1 MNFKDKVVLIT
12 GGARGLGRSIAIEFS
27 KQGANIVINYNK
39 SNEEA
44 NELKQQIEKEYNN
57 KVILIKAD
65 ISNELEVK
73 TMVKKIEEE
82 FGKLDILVNNASI
95 AIDTVLE
102 DKTKENFMRILEVNL
117 VGTFLVTKE
126 AERIMTGNNPSII
139 NISSTNGID
148 TEYIESLDY
157 DASKAGIISLT
168 KNLAKAYGPKIR
180 VNAVAPGWIKTDMT
194 KDLSIEFRKQEEE
207 KIIMERFA
215 EPEEIA
221 KVVVFLSSTDASY
234 ITGTTIR
241 VDGGLK

>member
-27 KQGANIVINYNK
+27 KLGANIVINYNK

-44 NELKQQIEKEYNN
+44 NELKQQIEKEWNN

-157 DASKAGIISLT
+157 DASKAGVISLT
-168 KNLAKAYGPKIR
+168 KNLAKASGPKIR

-194 KDLSIEFRKQEEE
+194 KDLSVEFRKQEEE

>member
-1 MNFKDKVVLIT
+1 MNFNDKVVLIT
-12 GGARGLGRSIAIEFS
+12 GGARGLGRSVANEFS
-27 KQGANIVINYNK
+27 KLGANVIINYNK
-39 SNEEA
+39 SEKEAEDLKEKLEE
-44 NELKQQIEKEYNN
+44 EYNN
-57 KVILIKAD
+57 KIILIKAD

-95 AIDTVLE
+95 AIDTILE
-102 DKTKENFMRILEVNL
+102 DKTKENFMHILEVNL
-117 VGTFLVTKE
+117 VGTFLVSKE
-126 AERIMTGNNPSII
+126 VEKIMIGNNPSII

-157 DASKAGIISLT
+157 DASKAGVISLT

-180 VNAVAPGWIKTDMT
+180 VNAVAPGWIETDMT
-194 KDLSIEFRKQEEE
+194 SDLSEEFRKQEED

-215 EPEEIA
+215 KPEEIS
-221 KVVVFLSSTDASY
+221 KVVVFLASNDASY